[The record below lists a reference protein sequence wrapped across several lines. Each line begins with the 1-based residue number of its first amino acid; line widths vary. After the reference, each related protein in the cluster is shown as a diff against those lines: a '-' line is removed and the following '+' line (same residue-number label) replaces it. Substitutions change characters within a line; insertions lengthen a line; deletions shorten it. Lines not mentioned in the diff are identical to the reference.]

1 MSGGGKPLTTPQHP
15 PFVAPKSDTHPSGML
30 AKDEPGASLL
40 AMGTS
45 CQHGV
50 RAVTP
55 SGPKMQQQ
63 TGPQRQNRGDDLW
76 VRKDAVIGKG
86 WWALLRAVILL
97 RASLHFKK
105 EGLNSPWKICTA
117 VIALL
122 MYSY

>member
-1 MSGGGKPLTTPQHP
+1 M
-15 PFVAPKSDTHPSGML
+15 
-30 AKDEPGASLL
+30 
-40 AMGTS
+40 
-45 CQHGV
+45 
-50 RAVTP
+50 
-55 SGPKMQQQ
+55 
-63 TGPQRQNRGDDLW
+63 W
-76 VRKDAVIGKG
+76 VWKDAVIGKG